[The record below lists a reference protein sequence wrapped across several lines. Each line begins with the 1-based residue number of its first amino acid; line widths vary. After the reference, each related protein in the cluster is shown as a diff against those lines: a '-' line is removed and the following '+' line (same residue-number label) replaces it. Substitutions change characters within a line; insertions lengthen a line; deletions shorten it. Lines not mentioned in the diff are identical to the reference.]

1 MSHFHLHEEMHP
13 TTAGRF
19 ARHSVLNMFP
29 GIAASVGAAGPAA
42 AGAGAGAAGGLGL
55 QDAMSIAGF
64 MGLGGGGGGGQ
75 QQMPVTPLPG
85 GGVVG
90 GSASPLTP
98 FGVRGQQQQSPSTLG
113 QMSLSGLLGA
123 FNPTPQFAP
132 TASAMMPSISAVQ
145 SQPLVQHIPLR

>member
-1 MSHFHLHEEMHP
+1 MKRNSWLDLKVSAP
-13 TTAGRF
+13 CG
-19 ARHSVLNMFP
+19 
-29 GIAASVGAAGPAA
+29 GPHTF
-42 AGAGAGAAGGLGL
+42 GL
-55 QDAMSIAGF
+55 
-64 MGLGGGGGGGQ
+64 
-75 QQMPVTPLPG
+75 G